1 MKTLALTLALG
12 LTPTGMALAQ
22 GLSDMDADG
31 TGNLSLPEL
40 QAVYPALTEEGFT
53 AIDAN
58 GDGAVDEAEL
68 AAAVEAGTL
77 KSDG

>member
-1 MKTLALTLALG
+1 MKKLTLTLALG
-12 LTPTGMALAQ
+12 LAIPGMALAQ
-22 GLSDMDADG
+22 GISEMDADG
-31 TGNLSLPEL
+31 TGNLSLTEL
-40 QAVYPALTEEGFT
+40 QVVYPDLNEEGFT

-77 KSDG
+77 KADG

>member
-1 MKTLALTLALG
+1 
-12 LTPTGMALAQ
+12 
-22 GLSDMDADG
+22 MDADG
-31 TGNLSLPEL
+31 TGNLSMPEL
-40 QAVYPALTEEGFT
+40 QAVFPNLTEDGFT

-77 KSDG
+77 KTDG

>member
-12 LTPTGMALAQ
+12 LTTTGMALAQ

-40 QAVYPALTEEGFT
+40 QAVSPALTEEGFT

>member
-1 MKTLALTLALG
+1 MKKLALTLALG
-12 LTPTGMALAQ
+12 LATTGMALAQ
-22 GLSDMDADG
+22 GLSEMDADG
-31 TGNLSLPEL
+31 TGNLSLTEL
-40 QAVYPALTEEGFT
+40 QAVYPNLNEEGFT

-77 KSDG
+77 KADG

>member
-1 MKTLALTLALG
+1 MKKLALTLTLG
-12 LTPTGMALAQ
+12 VATTGMALAQ
-22 GLSDMDADG
+22 GIADMDADG
-31 TGNLSLPEL
+31 TGNLSVSEL
-40 QAVYPALTEEGFT
+40 QAVYPSLTEEGFT

-77 KSDG
+77 KTDG